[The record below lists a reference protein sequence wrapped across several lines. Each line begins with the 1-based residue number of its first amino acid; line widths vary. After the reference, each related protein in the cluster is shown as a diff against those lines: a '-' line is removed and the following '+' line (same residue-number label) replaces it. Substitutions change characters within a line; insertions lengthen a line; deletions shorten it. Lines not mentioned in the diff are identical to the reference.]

1 MLKRDSLT
9 AQMQQLS
16 HVLAKVKRLIL
27 EDDEA
32 EATNVAKEVLSNF
45 FGLNDENLFNS
56 READFEKT
64 ISTLKGEELNMLASF
79 IDEFAGLEEELDRQ
93 LLLYHRYLLLVDTM
107 ERNFGFI
114 SLEHL
119 ERKQILKEQLA
130 RF

>member
-32 EATNVAKEVLSNF
+32 EAMDVVKEVLSNF
-45 FGLNDENLFNS
+45 FGLDYENLFTTTEES
-56 READFEKT
+56 FEASIAK
-64 ISTLKGEELNMLASF
+64 LKGEELNMLASF
-79 IDEFAGLEEELDRQ
+79 VDEFAGLQDELDRQ
-93 LLLYHRYLLLVDTM
+93 LLLYRRYLFLVDRM
-107 ERNFGFI
+107 EGDFGFV
-114 SLEHL
+114 SMEHL
-119 ERKQILKEQLA
+119 DRKRLLQEQLN